1 MRTLILVLVTV
12 VLTACSNSE
21 PQPIAYGTDECAH
34 CMMKI
39 SDPLYGAEMVTSK
52 GKAYKFDAIECLA
65 AFVNEGTVVASTD
78 VAGLY
83 VTNLTKP
90 EMFIPAEKAM
100 YVRSTAIKSPMG
112 MGLAAVSS
120 EEEAK
125 RVEMNYFGD
134 ILTWDKVKATVKTEG
149 M

>member
-1 MRTLILVLVTV
+1 
-12 VLTACSNSE
+12 
-21 PQPIAYGTDECAH
+21 
-34 CMMKI
+34 MMKI

-65 AFVNEGTVVASTD
+65 AFVNEGTEVASTD

-90 EMFIPAEKAM
+90 EVFIPAEKAV

-112 MGLAAVSS
+112 MGLAAVST